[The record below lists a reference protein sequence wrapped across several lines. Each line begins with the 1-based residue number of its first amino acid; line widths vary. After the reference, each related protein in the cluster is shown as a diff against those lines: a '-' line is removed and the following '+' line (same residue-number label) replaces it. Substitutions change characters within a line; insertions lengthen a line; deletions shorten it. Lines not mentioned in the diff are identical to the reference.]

1 MGVDIEESRMTF
13 ALTAEQLEIREAV
26 ARLCQRFGDDY
37 WLKKDTEGS
46 FPLEFHRAMAEGG
59 WLGVAMPEEYGG
71 SGLGITEAALVMQA
85 VAQSGA
91 GFSGASAVHMNIF
104 GLHPVVVFG
113 SDEQKRRFLPPLIA
127 GQEKACFAVTEPDV
141 GLDTTRLKTRAV
153 REGNGYMI
161 TGRKIWTSTA
171 QVTEKMLILTRTTPI
186 EAAARPSQGM
196 TLFYTDLDRSKVEV
210 REIPKMGRMA
220 VDSNMLF
227 IDGLKVPAEDRIG
240 EEGRGFQY
248 ILHGMNPERILV
260 AAEAVGLGRA
270 ALARAARYA
279 GERIVFGRPIGQ
291 NQGIQH
297 PLAERWIELEA
308 AELLVLRAAAA
319 YDSGEE
325 AGQVGAFAN
334 AAKYFA
340 GEAGHRAC
348 ETAVLTHGGMG
359 YAREF
364 HVERFF
370 REIQI
375 ARIAPVSSQL
385 ILSHIAERVLGLP
398 KSY

>member
-1 MGVDIEESRMTF
+1 MTF
-13 ALTAEQLEIREAV
+13 ALSPEQREIGEAV

-37 WLKKDTEGS
+37 WLKKDEAGD
-46 FPLEFHRAMAEGG
+46 FPHEFHHAMAAGG
-59 WLGVAMPEEYGG
+59 WLGVAMPPAYGG
-71 SGLGITEAALVMQA
+71 AGLGITEAAVVMQA

-127 GQEKACFAVTEPDV
+127 GKEKACFAVTEPDV

-153 REGNGYMI
+153 RDGDRYVI
-161 TGRKIWTSTA
+161 SGRKIWTSTA
-171 QVTEKMLILTRTTPI
+171 QVAEKMLILTRTTPI
-186 EAAARPSQGM
+186 EEAARPSLGM

-210 REIPKMGRMA
+210 REIHKMGRAA

-227 IDGLKVPAEDRIG
+227 IDGLKVPAADRIG
-240 EEGRGFQY
+240 EEGQGFRY
-248 ILHGMNPERILV
+248 ILHGMNPERILI

-270 ALARAARYA
+270 ALGRAARYA
-279 GERIVFGRPIGQ
+279 QERVVFGRPIGQ

-308 AELLVLRAAAA
+308 AELLVHRAAAA
-319 YDSGEE
+319 YDNGEE

-340 GEAGHRAC
+340 AEAGHRAC
-348 ETAVLTHGGMG
+348 ESAVLTHGGMG

-364 HVERFF
+364 QVERFF

-375 ARIAPVSSQL
+375 ARIAPISPQL

>member
-1 MGVDIEESRMTF
+1 MTF
-13 ALTAEQLEIREAV
+13 ALTPEQLEIRDAV
-26 ARLCQRFGDDY
+26 ARLCERFGDDY
-37 WLKKDTEGS
+37 WLKKDTEGG
-46 FPLEFHRAMAEGG
+46 FPHEFHQAMAEGG
-59 WLGVAMPEEYGG
+59 WLGVAMPEAYGG
-71 SGLGITEAALVMQA
+71 AGLGITEAAVVMQA

-113 SDEQKRRFLPPLIA
+113 TDEQKERFLPPLIA
-127 GQEKACFAVTEPDV
+127 GKEKACFAVTEPDA
-141 GLDTTRLKTRAV
+141 GLDTTRLKNRAT
-153 REGNGYMI
+153 REGNGYVI
-161 TGRKIWTSTA
+161 TGRKIWTRTA
-171 QVTEKMLILTRTTPI
+171 PFE
-186 EAAARPSQGM
+186 EATRPSQGM
-196 TLFYTDLDRSKVEV
+196 TLFYTDLDRSAVEV
-210 REIPKMGRMA
+210 REIPKMGRHA

-227 IDGLKVPAEDRIG
+227 IDGLKVPLEDRIG

-248 ILHGMNPERILV
+248 ILHGMNPERILI
-260 AAEAVGLGRA
+260 AAEAVGLGRV
-270 ALARAARYA
+270 ALARAAKYA

-319 YDSGEE
+319 YDQGEE
-325 AGQVGAFAN
+325 AGAFAN
-334 AAKYFA
+334 AAKYYA

-348 ETAVLTHGGMG
+348 ETAMLTHGGMG
-359 YAREF
+359 YAKEF
-364 HVERFF
+364 HVERYF
-370 REIQI
+370 REAQI
-375 ARIAPVSSQL
+375 ARIAPVMAQL

>member
-1 MGVDIEESRMTF
+1 MTF

-37 WLKKDTEGS
+37 WLKKDSEGG
-46 FPLEFHRAMAEGG
+46 FPHEFHRAMAEAG

-127 GQEKACFAVTEPDV
+127 GKEKACFAVTEPDV

-153 REGNGYMI
+153 REGNGYVI

-171 QVTEKMLILTRTTPI
+171 QVAEKMLILTRTTPI
-186 EAAARPSQGM
+186 EEAARPSQGM
-196 TLFYTDLDRSKVEV
+196 TLFYTDLDRSQVEV

-248 ILHGMNPERILV
+248 ILHGMNPERILI

-308 AELLVLRAAAA
+308 AELLMLRAAAA
-319 YDSGEE
+319 YDSGQEPG
-325 AGQVGAFAN
+325 AVGAFAN

-340 GEAGHRAC
+340 AEAGHRAC

-375 ARIAPVSSQL
+375 ARIAPISGQL